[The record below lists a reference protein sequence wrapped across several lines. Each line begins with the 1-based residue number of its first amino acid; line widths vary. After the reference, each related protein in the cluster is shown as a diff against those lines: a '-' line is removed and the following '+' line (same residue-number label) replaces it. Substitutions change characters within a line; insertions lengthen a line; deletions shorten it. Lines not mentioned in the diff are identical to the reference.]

1 MIPILIKKIISL
13 AMIMAMGWLAVK
25 CLAMKSEDSKGLS
38 RLSLFLVMPCVI
50 LSSFQVEY
58 TDEVKN
64 GLLLALGAS
73 VVIHVFLLALGAALK
88 KVLKLDPIEMTSVI
102 YPNAGNLVVPLV
114 SSVLGKEWVIYT
126 CAFST
131 VQRILLWSH
140 GKAVLCGERDFNVR
154 KILLN
159 ANMIAIFVGV
169 IMFFARIRFPA
180 LIGDAVDTVGGM
192 IGPLA
197 MLVVGMLIADQD
209 LKTLFVYRRV
219 WLVAFLRL
227 IVVPLMVICFLKFSG
242 IAGLAAEGERVL
254 LVTMLATTTPAA
266 TTLTQ
271 FAQVYGKDAKY
282 ACAINVLT
290 TMLCIATI
298 PIMVALYQ
306 M

>member
-1 MIPILIKKIISL
+1 MIGALITKIVSL

-25 CLAMKSEDSKGLS
+25 CGALKSEDSKGIS

-50 LSSFQVEY
+50 LSSFQVDY

-64 GLLLALGAS
+64 GLLLALFAA
-73 VVIHVFLLALGAALK
+73 VVLHAFLLILGYALK
-88 KVLKLDPIEMTSVI
+88 KLLKLDPIEMTSVI
-102 YPNAGNLVVPLV
+102 YPNAGNLVIPLV
-114 SSVLGKEWVIYT
+114 GAVLGKEWVIYT

-131 VQRILLWSH
+131 VQRMLLWSH
-140 GKAVLCGERDFNVR
+140 GKVVLCGEKEFSIR

-159 ANMIAIFVGV
+159 VNMIAIFAGA
-169 IMFFARIRFPA
+169 IMFFTGIRFPA

-209 LKTLFVYRRV
+209 LKKLFVYKRV
-219 WLVAFLRL
+219 WLVALLRL
-227 IVVPLMVICFLKFSG
+227 IVVPLLVIPFLKFSG
-242 IAGLAAEGERVL
+242 IAGYAADGARVL
-254 LVTMLATTTPAA
+254 LVVLLAVTTPAA

-271 FAQVYGKDAKY
+271 FAQVYGRDAQY

-290 TMLCIATI
+290 TILCIITI
-298 PIMVALYQ
+298 PVMVALYQ

>member
-1 MIPILIKKIISL
+1 MIGALITKIVSL

-25 CLAMKSEDSKGLS
+25 CGALRSEDSKGIS

-50 LSSFQVEY
+50 LSSFQVDY

-64 GLLLALGAS
+64 GLLLALFAA
-73 VVIHVFLLALGAALK
+73 VVLHAFLLILGYALK
-88 KVLKLDPIEMTSVI
+88 KLLKLDPIEMTSVI
-102 YPNAGNLVVPLV
+102 YPNAGNLVIPLV
-114 SSVLGKEWVIYT
+114 GAVLGKEWVIYT

-131 VQRILLWSH
+131 VQRMLLWSH
-140 GKAVLCGERDFNVR
+140 GKAVLCGEKEFSIR

-159 ANMIAIFVGV
+159 VNMIAIFAGV
-169 IMFFARIRFPA
+169 IMFFTGIRFPA

-209 LKTLFVYRRV
+209 LKKLFVYKRV
-219 WLVAFLRL
+219 WLVALLRL
-227 IVVPLMVICFLKFSG
+227 IVVPLLVIPFLKFSG
-242 IAGLAAEGERVL
+242 IAGYAADGARVL
-254 LVTMLATTTPAA
+254 LVVLLAVTTPAA

-271 FAQVYGKDAKY
+271 FAQVYGRDAQY

-290 TMLCIATI
+290 TILCIATI
-298 PIMVALYQ
+298 PVMVALYQ

>member
-1 MIPILIKKIISL
+1 MIAILVKKIISL

-25 CLAMKSEDSKGLS
+25 SRAMKSEDSKGIS

-50 LSSFQVEY
+50 LSSFQVDY
-58 TDEVKN
+58 TEDVKN
-64 GLLLALGAS
+64 GLLLALFAA
-73 VVIHVFLLALGAALK
+73 VVLHAFLLVLGHALK
-88 KVLKLDPIEMTSVI
+88 KALKLDPIEMTSVI
-102 YPNAGNLVVPLV
+102 YPNAGNLVIPLV

-140 GKAVLCGERDFNVR
+140 GKAVLCGEKEFSIRR
-154 KILLN
+154 ILLN
-159 ANMIAIFVGV
+159 VNMIAIFAGAV
-169 IMFFARIRFPA
+169 MFFARIRFPA

-209 LKTLFVYRRV
+209 LKKLFVYRRV
-219 WLVAFLRL
+219 WLIALLRL
-227 IVVPLMVICFLKFSG
+227 IVVPLLVIPFLKFSG
-242 IAGLAAEGERVL
+242 IAGYAADGARVL
-254 LVTMLATTTPAA
+254 LVTLLATTTPAA

-271 FAQVYGKDAKY
+271 FAQVYEKDAQY
-282 ACAINVLT
+282 ACAINVVT
-290 TMLCIATI
+290 TILCIATI
-298 PIMVALYQ
+298 PVMVALYQ

>member
-1 MIPILIKKIISL
+1 MITTLILKIISL
-13 AMIMAMGWLAVK
+13 AMIMAMGWAAVK
-25 CLAMKSEDSKGLS
+25 CRALKSEDSKGLS

-58 TDEVKN
+58 TDDVKN

-73 VVIHVFLLALGAALK
+73 VVIHVFLLMLGTVLK
-88 KVLKLDPIEMTSVI
+88 KVLKLDPIELTSVI

-140 GKAVLCGERDFNVR
+140 GKAVLCGEKDFNFR

-159 ANMIAIFVGV
+159 ANMIAIFAGA

-180 LIGDAVDTVGGM
+180 LIGDAVDNVGGM

-209 LKTLFVYRRV
+209 LGKLFVYKRV

-227 IVVPLMVICFLKFSG
+227 IVVPLLVIAFLKFSG
-242 IAGLAAEGERVL
+242 IAGLASGGERVL
-254 LVTMLATTTPAA
+254 LVTLLATTTPAA